1 MSDQN
6 KKNEDHI
13 SLQDLQNTVAT
24 KKQEAAE
31 IAEQSAVLAKENNVP
46 INIDPDEMPQGDKF
60 LAAIGYF
67 SFLCILPL
75 VLRPKSEFCQFHG
88 KQGLVMLVFFMI
100 FGWIL
105 RIFGS
110 LAFGSYVL
118 IHNLV
123 ILVHVGFAIWAV
135 YYAFKGV
142 KKSLPLFG
150 GFVKNLDW

>member
-6 KKNEDHI
+6 KSDSKHV

-24 KKQEAAE
+24 KKKEAAD
-31 IAEQSAVLAKENNVP
+31 IATQSAALAKENNVP
-46 INIDPDEMPQGDKF
+46 VKVDPDELSQGDKF

-75 VLRPKSEFCQFHG
+75 VLRPKSDFCQFHG
-88 KQGLVMLVFFMI
+88 KQGLVMLVFFMV
-100 FGWIL
+100 FGFVL

-110 LAFGSYVL
+110 LVFGSYIL

-123 ILVHVGFAIWAV
+123 ILVHVAFAVWAV
-135 YYAFKGV
+135 YYAFKGI
-142 KKSLPLFG
+142 KKALPLFG
-150 GFVKNLDW
+150 GFVKQLDW